1 MPLQGE
7 DTGVS
12 LRHAHGEGLLS
23 GMNLLLDP
31 DAHPVIGHRGA
42 CGLAPENTMQSFA
55 LALEQG
61 ADALEF
67 DVRLTADGVP
77 VVLHDPTLG
86 RTCDRNE
93 PVEAL
98 SAASLAEADAGYRFS
113 GDGGATWPFRGRR
126 IGIPR
131 VVDVLE
137 QFPETPL
144 LIEVKEVRAARPLA
158 TLIRERGAAGRVVV
172 ASFLE
177 EALRPFHEAPAI
189 PTGASRQGILRL
201 WLAAMTGFP
210 APRARY
216 RAYAVPDRFR
226 DRIHVPTARF
236 ISAAR
241 RAGCP
246 VHVWTVNDP
255 ERAGYLWGKGAAG
268 VITNFPAEIVGKRRA
283 LSLQSSA
290 ISR

>member
-1 MPLQGE
+1 
-7 DTGVS
+7 
-12 LRHAHGEGLLS
+12 
-23 GMNLLLDP
+23 MNLLLDP

-42 CGLAPENTMQSFA
+42 SGLAPENTMQSFA

-67 DVRLTADGVP
+67 DVRLTSDGVP

-86 RTCDRNE
+86 RTCDRIE

-98 SAASLAEADAGYRFS
+98 SAATLAEADAGYRFS
-113 GDGGATWPFRGRR
+113 GDGGATWPFRGRQ

-131 VVDVLE
+131 VAEVLE
-137 QFPETPL
+137 RFPETPL

-158 TLIRERGAAGRVVV
+158 KLIRERGAEGRVVV

-177 EALRPFHEAPAI
+177 EALLPCYEAPPI

-210 APRARY
+210 APGARY
-216 RAYAVPDRFR
+216 RTYAVPDRFR
-226 DRIHVPTARF
+226 ERIHVPTARF
-236 ISAAR
+236 IRAAR

-255 ERAGYLWGKGAAG
+255 ERAGYLWGQGAAG
-268 VITNFPAEIVGKRRA
+268 MITNFPAEMVQKRRA
-283 LSLQSSA
+283 IGYSLSA
-290 ISR
+290 IGQAISGR

>member
-1 MPLQGE
+1 
-7 DTGVS
+7 
-12 LRHAHGEGLLS
+12 
-23 GMNLLLDP
+23 MNILLDP

-67 DVRLTADGVP
+67 DVRLSADGVP
-77 VVLHDPTLG
+77 VVMHDPTLG
-86 RTCDRNE
+86 RTCDRIE

-98 SAASLAEADAGYRFS
+98 SAAILAEADAGFHFS
-113 GDGGATWPFRGRR
+113 SDGGTTRPFRGRR
-126 IGIPR
+126 IGIPK
-131 VVDVLE
+131 VAEVLE

-158 TLIRERGAAGRVVV
+158 QLIRARGAAGRVVV

-177 EALRPFHEAPAI
+177 QALLPFYEAPAI
-189 PTGASRQGILRL
+189 PTGASRRGILRL
-201 WLAAMTGFP
+201 WLAAITGFP
-210 APRARY
+210 APAARY

-226 DRIHVPTARF
+226 DRIHVPTAGF
-236 ISAAR
+236 IRAAR

-268 VITNFPAEIVGKRRA
+268 VISNFPAKMVEKRRA
-283 LSLQSSA
+283 LSLQPSA

>member
-1 MPLQGE
+1 
-7 DTGVS
+7 
-12 LRHAHGEGLLS
+12 
-23 GMNLLLDP
+23 MNLLLDP

-67 DVRLTADGVP
+67 DVRLSADGVP
-77 VVLHDPTLG
+77 VVMHDPTLG
-86 RTCDRNE
+86 RTCDRIE

-98 SAASLAEADAGYRFS
+98 SAAILAEADAGFHFS
-113 GDGGATWPFRGRR
+113 SDGGATRPFRGRR
-126 IGIPR
+126 IGIPK
-131 VVDVLE
+131 VADVLE

-158 TLIRERGAAGRVVV
+158 QLIRDRRAAGRVVV

-177 EALRPFHEAPAI
+177 QALLPFYEAPAI
-189 PTGASRQGILRL
+189 PTGASRRGILRL

-210 APRARY
+210 APAARY

-226 DRIHVPTARF
+226 DRIHVPTAGF
-236 ISAAR
+236 IRAAR

-255 ERAGYLWGKGAAG
+255 ERAGYLWEKGAAG
-268 VITNFPAEIVGKRRA
+268 VITNFPAEMVERRRA
-283 LSLQSSA
+283 IGYPLSA
-290 ISR
+290 IGQAISGR

>member
-1 MPLQGE
+1 M
-7 DTGVS
+7 
-12 LRHAHGEGLLS
+12 RLS
-23 GMNLLLDP
+23 
-31 DAHPVIGHRGA
+31 A
-42 CGLAPENTMQSFA
+42 E
-55 LALEQG
+55 
-61 ADALEF
+61 
-67 DVRLTADGVP
+67 GVP
-77 VVLHDPTLG
+77 VVMHEPTLG
-86 RTCDRNE
+86 RTGDRIE

-98 SAASLAEADAGYRFS
+98 SAAILGQADAGYHFS
-113 GDGGATWPFRGRR
+113 SDGGATWPFRGRQ

-131 VVDVLE
+131 VTDVLE

-158 TLIRERGAAGRVVV
+158 TLIRNRGASGRVVV

-177 EALRPFHEAPAI
+177 EALLPFYEAPAI

-201 WLAAMTGFP
+201 WLSARTGLP

-216 RAYAVPDRFR
+216 RAYAVLDWFR
-226 DRIHVPTARF
+226 DRMHVPTPLF
-236 ISAAR
+236 IRLAR

-255 ERAGYLWGKGAAG
+255 ERASYLWGKGAAG
-268 VITNFPAEIVGKRRA
+268 VITNFPAAMVGKRRA
-283 LSLQSSA
+283 LSLQPSA

>member
-1 MPLQGE
+1 
-7 DTGVS
+7 
-12 LRHAHGEGLLS
+12 
-23 GMNLLLDP
+23 MNLLLDP

-42 CGLAPENTMQSFA
+42 SGLAPENTMQSFA

-67 DVRLTADGVP
+67 DVRLSSDGIP
-77 VVLHDPTLG
+77 VVMHDPTLG

-98 SAASLAEADAGYRFS
+98 SAAALAAADAGYRFP
-113 GDGGATWPFRGRR
+113 GDGGSWPFRGRQ
-126 IGIPR
+126 IGIPT
-131 VVDVLE
+131 VAEVLE
-137 QFPETPL
+137 RFPQTPL

-158 TLIRERGAAGRVVV
+158 SLIRERGAMGRVVV

-177 EALRPFHEAPAI
+177 EALLPCYEAPAI

-210 APRARY
+210 PPGARY

-226 DRIHVPTARF
+226 ERIHVPTARF
-236 ISAAR
+236 IRAAR

-255 ERAGYLWGKGAAG
+255 ERAEYLWGKGAAG
-268 VITNFPAEIVGKRRA
+268 MITNFPAEMVEKRG
-283 LSLQSSA
+283 A
-290 ISR
+290 IRY

>member
-1 MPLQGE
+1 VPPQKK
-7 DTGVS
+7 DIGVS
-12 LRHAHGEGLLS
+12 VRHAPEEGLLS

-55 LALEQG
+55 LAIEQG

-67 DVRLTADGVP
+67 DVRLSADGVP

-98 SAASLAEADAGYRFS
+98 SAAILAEADAGYRFS
-113 GDGGATWPFRGRR
+113 GDGGATWPFRGRQ
-126 IGIPR
+126 IGIPS
-131 VVDVLE
+131 VADVLE
-137 QFPETPL
+137 RFPETPL

-158 TLIRERGAAGRVVV
+158 NLIRERGAAGRVVV

-177 EALRPFHEAPAI
+177 EALLPCYEPPAI
-189 PTGASRQGILRL
+189 PTGASRRGILRL

-210 APRARY
+210 PPGARY

-226 DRIHVPTARF
+226 AIPPELPEHRHVDFLLRDGLFSSGSGQGRTL
-236 ISAAR
+236 
-241 RAGCP
+241 RAGHGRSDPDGSPPGDRSQDPARCS
-246 VHVWTVNDP
+246 VH
-255 ERAGYLWGKGAAG
+255 RA
-268 VITNFPAEIVGKRRA
+268 
-283 LSLQSSA
+283 
-290 ISR
+290 

>member
-1 MPLQGE
+1 
-7 DTGVS
+7 
-12 LRHAHGEGLLS
+12 
-23 GMNLLLDP
+23 MNLLLDP

-42 CGLAPENTMQSFA
+42 SGLAPENTLQSFA

-93 PVEAL
+93 PLEAL
-98 SAASLAEADAGYRFS
+98 SAAALAEADAGYHFS
-113 GDGGATWPFRGRR
+113 AGGASRPFRGRR

-131 VVDVLE
+131 VADVLE

-158 TLIRERGAAGRVVV
+158 GLIRERGAAGRVVV

-177 EALRPFHEAPAI
+177 EALQPFYEAPAI

-236 ISAAR
+236 IRAAR
-241 RAGCP
+241 RARCP
-246 VHVWTVNDP
+246 VHVWTVDDP
-255 ERAGYLWGKGAAG
+255 ERARYLWEQGAAG
-268 VITNFPAEIVGKRRA
+268 VITNFPAEMVQKRRA
-283 LSLQSSA
+283 LSLQPSA

>member
-1 MPLQGE
+1 
-7 DTGVS
+7 
-12 LRHAHGEGLLS
+12 
-23 GMNLLLDP
+23 MNLLLDP

-42 CGLAPENTMQSFA
+42 SGLAPENTMQSFA

-67 DVRLTADGVP
+67 DVRLSSDGVP

-86 RTCDRNE
+86 RTCDRIE

-98 SAASLAEADAGYRFS
+98 SAAALAEADAGYRFS
-113 GDGGATWPFRGRR
+113 GDGGTSWPFRGRQ
-126 IGIPR
+126 IGIPS
-131 VVDVLE
+131 VADVL
-137 QFPETPL
+137 QRFPDTPL
-144 LIEVKEVRAARPLA
+144 LIEVKEVRAARPVA
-158 TLIRERGAAGRVVV
+158 NLIRERGAAGRVVV

-177 EALRPFHEAPAI
+177 EALAPCYEAPVI

-210 APRARY
+210 APGSRY
-216 RAYAVPDRFR
+216 RTYAVPDRFR

-236 ISAAR
+236 IRAAR

-246 VHVWTVNDP
+246 VHVWTVNDAD
-255 ERAGYLWGKGAAG
+255 RAGYLWERGAAG
-268 VITNFPAEIVGKRRA
+268 VITNFPAKMVERRRA
-283 LSLQSSA
+283 LGLQSSA